1 MAAAVLALVLTVT
14 ALTSCGSHRD
24 IFQQPAEAPKKPA
37 AVSVSTSDCGSGWR
51 PTSAGHQQFALHN
64 TDLRSGEILLTDAK
78 TGAVFADVDPLA
90 SGATADLA
98 VDLGPGRYTLRC
110 VMEDADV
117 ITGTP
122 VTLTGHTDR
131 VSPSVL
137 PISQNDLIGP
147 TKRYEAYVLGRLPRL
162 RTLTSA
168 LATDI
173 NHGDI
178 KAARA
183 DWLPAHELYESLG
196 AAYGAFGDDDARL
209 NGLASGLPHGT
220 ADAGFTG
227 FHRLEYGL
235 WHGQPA
241 STLRAPAAA
250 LLAAVNALTA
260 RFATAQLAPAEVA
273 LRAHEIIENSVQFE
287 LTGQTDYGSGT
298 NLATVAANLAGT
310 RTVLALLR
318 PLLTP
323 RYPDLAKLNTAIQQ
337 AEKDVAAEHTAG
349 HWTPLKQLSRARR
362 ERLNS
367 DLSELSELLAPVA
380 AICEPRR
387 TS

>member
-1 MAAAVLALVLTVT
+1 M
-14 ALTSCGSHRD
+14 
-24 IFQQPAEAPKKPA
+24 
-37 AVSVSTSDCGSGWR
+37 STSDCGSGWR
-51 PTSAGHQQFALHN
+51 PTSVGHQQLTLHN

-90 SGATADLA
+90 SGATAELA
-98 VDLGPGRYTLRC
+98 VDLGPGRYILRC

-122 VTLTGHTDR
+122 VTLTGHADR

-137 PISQNDLIGP
+137 PVSQNDLIGP
-147 TKRYEAYVLGRLPRL
+147 TKQYEAYVLGRLPRL

-168 LATDI
+168 LVKDI
-173 NHGDI
+173 DNGDT

-183 DWLPAHELYESLG
+183 DWLPAHVLYESLG
-196 AAYGAFGDDDARL
+196 AAYGAFGEDDARL

-220 ADAGFTG
+220 ADAEFIG

-235 WHGQPA
+235 WHGQSA

-337 AEKDVAAEHTAG
+337 AERDVAAERTAG

-362 ERLNS
+362 ERLNA
-367 DLSELSELLAPVA
+367 DFGELSELLAPVA

>member
-1 MAAAVLALVLTVT
+1 MALALAAT
-14 ALTSCGSHRD
+14 ALTSCASHRNA
-24 IFQQPAEAPKKPA
+24 AEAPAKPA
-37 AVSVSTSDCGSGWR
+37 AVSVSTSDCGSTWH
-51 PTSAGHQQFALHN
+51 PTSAGHQQLTLHN
-64 TDLRSGEILLTDAK
+64 TDLRSGEILLTDAR

-90 SGATADLA
+90 SGASAELA

-117 ITGTP
+117 ITGAP
-122 VTLTGHTDR
+122 VTLTGSADR

-137 PISQNDLIGP
+137 PVSQNDLIAP

-162 RTLTSA
+162 RALTST
-168 LATDI
+168 LAKDI
-173 NHGDI
+173 DNGDN

-183 DWLPAHELYESLG
+183 DWLPAHLAYESLG
-196 AAYGAFGDDDARL
+196 AAYGAFGEDDARI

-235 WHGQPA
+235 WHDQSA
-241 STLRAPAAA
+241 SALRAPASA
-250 LLAAVNALTA
+250 LLAAVDSLTE
-260 RFATAQLAPAEVA
+260 RFATAQLAPSEVS

-287 LTGQTDYGSGT
+287 LTGQTDYGSGS

-310 RTVLALLR
+310 STVLALLR
-318 PLLTP
+318 PLLST
-323 RYPDLAKLNTAIQQ
+323 RYPALPELDTAIRR
-337 AEKDVAAEHTAG
+337 AGKDVAAERTSAT
-349 HWTPLKQLSRARR
+349 WTPLNQLSRARR
-362 ERLNS
+362 ERLDS
-367 DLSELSELLAPVA
+367 DFSELSELLAPVA

>member
-1 MAAAVLALVLTVT
+1 
-14 ALTSCGSHRD
+14 
-24 IFQQPAEAPKKPA
+24 
-37 AVSVSTSDCGSGWR
+37 VSVSTSDCGSTWR
-51 PTSAGHQQFALHN
+51 PTSAGHQQLTLHN
-64 TDLRSGEILLTDAK
+64 TDLRSGEILLTDAR

-90 SGATADLA
+90 SGATAELG

-117 ITGTP
+117 ITGAP
-122 VTLTGHTDR
+122 VTLTGSADR

-137 PISQNDLIGP
+137 PVSQNDLIAP
-147 TKRYEAYVLGRLPRL
+147 TKQYEAYVLKRLPGL
-162 RTLTSA
+162 RALTTTLA
-168 LATDI
+168 KDI
-173 NHGDI
+173 ANGNLE
-178 KAARA
+178 AARA
-183 DWLPAHELYESLG
+183 DWLPAHVAYESLG
-196 AAYGAFGDDDARL
+196 AAYGAFGDDDARI

-235 WHGQPA
+235 WHGQSA
-241 STLRAPAAA
+241 SALKAPAAT
-250 LLAAVNALTA
+250 LLAAVNALTT
-260 RFATAQLAPAEVA
+260 RFASAQLAPAEVS

-310 RTVLALLR
+310 STVLTLLR
-318 PLLTP
+318 PLLST
-323 RYPDLAKLNTAIQQ
+323 RYPALAKLDAAIRQ
-337 AEKDVAAEHTAG
+337 AETDVDVERTTG
-349 HWTPLKQLSRARR
+349 HWTPLQQLSRTRR

-367 DLSELSELLAPVA
+367 DFSELS
-380 AICEPRR
+380 EPRR